1 MEVMIL
7 KRCVAGEPRPRPV
20 PVHFLGENQAWSEAK
35 ELPVLGAVI
44 DQDMS
49 NMPYVQEGLLATGTN
64 EVHLANYQEIRIRHF
79 HRTLDKYLRG

>member
-1 MEVMIL
+1 MIL
-7 KRCVAGEPRPRPV
+7 KRCVAGEPRPKPV
-20 PVHFLGENQAWSEAK
+20 PVHFLRKDEAWSEAK

-79 HRTLDKYLRG
+79 HRTLDKYLKS